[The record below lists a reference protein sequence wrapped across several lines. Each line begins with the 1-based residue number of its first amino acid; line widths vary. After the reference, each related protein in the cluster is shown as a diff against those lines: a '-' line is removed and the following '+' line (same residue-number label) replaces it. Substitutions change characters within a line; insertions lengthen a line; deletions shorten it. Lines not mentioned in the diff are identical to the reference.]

1 MERLQEL
8 WDSYRYQILAVV
20 ALAVAFCGWQLKGQS
35 KTQSVNVAESFAS
48 GNTSSFQDSSAL
60 QNRRKVW
67 VDVKG
72 AVNKPG
78 LYQLKNGSRVNEA
91 LAAAGGQT
99 ANADMKQVNLA
110 KQLSDQQVIYIP
122 AQGEQVPAGMAG
134 GAATDVSSA
143 GGTDDDSIVNLNTA
157 TKDQLCQ
164 ISGIGD
170 KKADKILQY
179 REQHGQFKSIDELT
193 QVDGFGEKTVENI
206 KGQLAV

>member
-1 MERLQEL
+1 MERLREL
-8 WDSYRYQILAVV
+8 WDSYRYQILTVIV
-20 ALAVAFCGWQLKGQS
+20 LAVAFCGWQLRNQPKAQP
-35 KTQSVNVAESFAS
+35 VNVAESFAS
-48 GNTSSFQDSSAL
+48 GSTGSFQDSSAL
-60 QNRRKVW
+60 QNKRNIW

-78 LYQLKNGSRVNEA
+78 LYRLKNGSRVNEA

-99 ANADMKQVNLA
+99 ASADMKQVNLA

-134 GAATDVSSA
+134 GAVTDVSSA
-143 GGTDDDSIVNLNTA
+143 SSTGDTPIINLNTA

-179 REQHGQFKSIDELT
+179 REQHGQFKSVDELT

-206 KGQLAV
+206 KDQLAV